1 MTWENPLLH
10 ILSTPGAL
18 IQDLDDGFLLLTH
31 LNINEIFG
39 AADPIANS
47 AIDGAVKEAM
57 DNLKAAFQILSHED
71 AFQLFTP
78 IFFDISPHRIK
89 NFPYAWRIQRGNL
102 TQLLES
108 ALSTESLPQLSW
120 IPQNRESFE
129 KDFQQIQ
136 TKIQTGQIDKAVV
149 MTTEKSSWK
158 PNNKER
164 VLMLLNLLHSC
175 PRHLYIYSHWDSQ
188 SGVIGATPEFLF
200 YRQGATIQSM
210 ALAGTLDKRKL
221 SFYEPELVPELAPDL
236 TPKLD
241 SMLAPES
248 AAGSSANKQLSFQ
261 QLQIDFIENE
271 KELLEHQLVVDDLTE
286 KLRQLTTQT
295 SINPIKIIEYPHLFH
310 LQTEIQAELSAIP
323 SASDF
328 DFTLAQKMHPS
339 SALGLRSQNIHWH
352 WLKELNGHQ
361 HINHFGAPVGVTL
374 PGGFLCLVGIR
385 NLEWDENG
393 SYLRA
398 GCGIVSQSSIDNE
411 WQELEAKRESVKSLL
426 GLNS

>member
-10 ILSTPGAL
+10 ILSSPGAL

-31 LNINEIFG
+31 LNINEIFT
-39 AADPIANS
+39 ATEPIVDKSINS
-47 AIDGAVKEAM
+47 AAEEERAT
-57 DNLKAAFQILSHED
+57 LKDAFQTLSQED
-71 AFQLFTP
+71 SFQLFTP
-78 IFFDISPHRIK
+78 TFFDISPHRIK
-89 NFPYAWRIQRGNL
+89 NFPYAWRFQRESL

-120 IPQNRESFE
+120 IPQNRGSFE
-129 KDFQQIQ
+129 RDFQQIQ
-136 TKIQTGQIDKAVV
+136 AKIQTGQIDKAVV

-158 PNNKER
+158 PDNNER
-164 VLMLLNLLHSC
+164 LLMLLNLLRSC

-200 YRQGATIQSM
+200 YRQGSTIQSM

-221 SFYEPELVPELAPDL
+221 SFYEPELASE
-236 TPKLD
+236 T
-241 SMLAPES
+241 
-248 AAGSSANKQLSFQ
+248 LSILSTHNPLSLH

-271 KELLEHQLVVDDLTE
+271 KELREHQLVVDDLTE

-295 SINPIKIIEYPHLFH
+295 SINPIKVIEYPHLFH
-310 LQTEIQAELSAIP
+310 LQTEIQAELDTIP

-328 DFTLAQKMHPS
+328 DFTLAQKLHPS

-352 WLKELNGHQ
+352 WLKELDGHQ
-361 HINHFGAPVGVTL
+361 NIHHFGAPVGVTV

-385 NLEWDENG
+385 NLEWNESG

-398 GCGIVSQSSIDNE
+398 GCGIVSQSHIDNE